1 MWYIRIRVPKEE
13 SGERR
18 IRMDAANFVSFF
30 KNDWIRMIC
39 IDSIVKTIIS
49 RLSQR

>member
-13 SGERR
+13 SGG
-18 IRMDAANFVSFF
+18 MDAANFVSFF